1 MTYFDRAINNF
12 AEACKVSELLEK
24 EEIENY
30 IFLTINHLSSYGNLM
45 HALQFLSA
53 LSDFLNNQICRCGF
67 KSQPYHFRIMN
78 LRLIPLTSG
87 YSLLNI
93 TMLSARWRKPLTK
106 TIEMQ
111 IKGNDLIPYL

>member
-12 AEACKVSELLEK
+12 AKASKVDNLLEK
-24 EEIENY
+24 EEIETFVIY
-30 IFLTINHLSSYGNLM
+30 FINNLSSYDNLM
-45 HALQFLSA
+45 H
-53 LSDFLNNQICRCGF
+53 QICRCGF
-67 KSQPYHFRIMN
+67 RSWKYRFQIMN
-78 LRLIPLTSG
+78 LRLITLPSG

-111 IKGNDLIPYL
+111 IRGNDLIPYL